1 MSFNGARRESRR
13 RRRCLLEPGEP
24 VVGPATGSLSRI
36 RSSAVVVA
44 GRIVSDSR
52 RMSSPRWLISWLR
65 AVERRIATTTGR
77 RVALRSVR
85 SISACRSCV
94 RFVLVLDRQDCSC
107 RRATGV
113 EHLDPADVRGGADQE
128 TRKSLPPRPLRLPGR
143 RRCRRVPESRRPALA
158 TLAGMAVVMSIHR
171 PIRALGANSST
182 RRLRLRKLRFPQ
194 RCVGAAPGWSPRRW
208 WSLGR
213 GWRRP

>member
-1 MSFNGARRESRR
+1 MSTRSWWTKDKLTAVELQRRSAGVSTTPPVP
-13 RRRCLLEPGEP
+13 LGPGEP
-24 VVGPATGSLSRI
+24 VVGLATGSLSRI

-107 RRATGV
+107 RRPTGV

-128 TRKSLPPRPLRLPGR
+128 TRTSLPPSTPAARSPSMPSCPREQATRVGYAGRHGR
-143 RRCRRVPESRRPALA
+143 RDVHPPADS
-158 TLAGMAVVMSIHR
+158 GSWGEFID
-171 PIRALGANSST
+171 
-182 RRLRLRKLRFPQ
+182 
-194 RCVGAAPGWSPRRW
+194 
-208 WSLGR
+208 
-213 GWRRP
+213 